1 MLISKTMTSRLNA
14 QVTMEM
20 GAFHKYKA
28 MACALDAM
36 GLKIAAKFFF
46 KQSDEEHEHAMK
58 ITRYLLEV
66 GAPVELDAIPKPKGS
81 YDSIQEVAEAAL
93 ASEMAVT
100 KSINEI
106 MELAVKEKDFATQG
120 MLQWFVNEQVEE
132 VASMNDLINLCKLAG
147 KNVLQIEGRL
157 AHEMANKK

>member
-14 QVTMEM
+14 QVTMEL

-36 GLKIAAKFFF
+36 GLKVAAKFFF
-46 KQSDEEHEHAMK
+46 LQSAEEHEHATKIMK
-58 ITRYLLEV
+58 YLLEV

-81 YDSIQEVAEAAL
+81 YESIQDVAEAAL
-93 ASEMAVT
+93 DSEMAVT

-120 MLQWFVNEQVEE
+120 MLQWFVTEQVEE
-132 VASMNDLINLCKLAG
+132 VATMNDLISLCKLAG
-147 KNVLQIEGRL
+147 KNVLQIEARL
-157 AHEMANKK
+157 GYEMAQKK